1 MCFSLALL
9 NTSLRRANFFWCL
22 FKASSA
28 ESVVEVV
35 LSFVTVFVIDVTV
48 VSSDDEDDEDAVD
61 DVAPSVIRLVL

>member
-35 LSFVTVFVIDVTV
+35 SFVTAFVVDVTV
-48 VSSDDEDDEDAVD
+48 VSSDEEEDDDD